1 MLEKNVNVMNGFLW
15 RVKQGG
21 EYILWL
27 NFGSLELFENVNGR
41 VFVYHFDKRTE
52 KRTIPTRMY

>member
-1 MLEKNVNVMNGFLW
+1 MVFLW

-52 KRTIPTRMY
+52 KRTIQTRMY